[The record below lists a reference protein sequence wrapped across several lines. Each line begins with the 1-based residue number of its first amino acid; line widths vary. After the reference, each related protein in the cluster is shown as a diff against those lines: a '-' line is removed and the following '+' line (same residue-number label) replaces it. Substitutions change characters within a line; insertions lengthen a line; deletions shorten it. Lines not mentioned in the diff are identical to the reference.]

1 MIHAQQETNMV
12 KKILLVA
19 ALVAKLTGVALL
31 HDSMVAAEDCTP
43 CPDPCWPGTAC
54 GS

>member
-1 MIHAQQETNMV
+1 MV

-19 ALVAKLTGVALL
+19 ALVAKLTGVALF
-31 HDSMVAAEDCTP
+31 HDAMVAADDCIP